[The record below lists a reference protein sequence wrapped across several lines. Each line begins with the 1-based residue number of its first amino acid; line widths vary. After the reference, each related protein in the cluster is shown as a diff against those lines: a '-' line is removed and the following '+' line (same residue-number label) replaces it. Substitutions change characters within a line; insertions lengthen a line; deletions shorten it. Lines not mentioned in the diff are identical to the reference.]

1 MKSTPAR
8 RLRTK
13 TSELELFKLQA
24 RVNGRVQP
32 SAPAQEKEQLPKPG
46 TLPTPAVQEHK
57 QFSLVEVSSEEG
69 RQAALKCHMGTGT
82 FVREEG
88 FVKERLWNFEVHRC
102 RSLSSDVRSGLP
114 GGRDAARESVHR
126 VAQELGAGGEYE
138 RRTGRAVGM
147 AACFSG
153 QWRNCCFGKE
163 S

>member
-32 SAPAQEKEQLPKPG
+32 SAPAQEMEQLPKPE
-46 TLPTPAVQEHK
+46 LPTPAVQEHK
-57 QFSLVEVSSEEG
+57 QFSLVEVSNEEE
-69 RQAALKCHMGTGT
+69 RLAAFKCHMDKET
-82 FVREEG
+82 FVNEEH
-88 FVKERLWNFEVHRC
+88 FVKERLWNSQVHRC
-102 RSLSSDVRSGLP
+102 RSLSSDIRSGLP
-114 GGRDAARESVHR
+114 GGRDAARESVRR
-126 VAQELGAGGEYE
+126 VAQELGAGGECE

-147 AACFSG
+147 AACCSG
-153 QWRNCCFGKE
+153 QWRSCCFGKE